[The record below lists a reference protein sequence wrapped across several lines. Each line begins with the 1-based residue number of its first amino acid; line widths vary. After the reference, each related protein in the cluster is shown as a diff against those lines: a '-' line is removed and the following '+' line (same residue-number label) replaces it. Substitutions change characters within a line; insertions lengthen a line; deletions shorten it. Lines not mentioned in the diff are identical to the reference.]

1 MLHGA
6 RDLTQAG
13 CEAPAYPT
21 FTVVPFMRHG
31 FPSAL
36 TLHGQRSV
44 EGQISYLEAESCELD
59 EVNIVV
65 FIHIQVLEHVLG
77 LLSTHVTDRNKQ
89 KWTLSD
95 YDGEKLSIGVATNT
109 VHAICR

>member
-1 MLHGA
+1 MLHRG
-6 RDLTQAG
+6 RGLTQAG
-13 CEAPAYPT
+13 CEAPAHPT

-36 TLHGQRSV
+36 TLHGQRLA
-44 EGQISYLEAESCELD
+44 EGQVSYLKAESCEFD

-77 LLSTHVTDRNKQ
+77 LLSTHVTEGNKQ
-89 KWTLSD
+89 KLSLSD
-95 YDGEKLSIGVATNT
+95 YDGESLSVGDATNA
-109 VHAICR
+109 VYEICR